1 MYTRYPYPDELYH
14 YGVKGMK
21 WGIISKDPLDIIKSR
36 LKKKKKNKKKQADD
50 ARTIAARNAQQQMIA
65 EKTRQEKDR
74 RAQDMARQSASDKR
88 AADRNDYLT
97 SLRERQGA
105 VESHGSGGSH
115 MSRNKSKGII
125 SSTINV
131 AKVMKDP
138 IKDQVVQSAKN
149 LKAHFTK
156 PSSSRIL
163 DFEDKVLDKV
173 SDAADKYDSAKQTA
187 AMIAGKI
194 KSKNYTKEDLKKAS
208 QYVYTQLKPYV
219 QNNVDTNAV
228 VDQVANKVSDA
239 TGIDEDELRKEILK
253 YIK

>member
-21 WGIISKDPLDIIKSR
+21 WGIINENPFDIIKSR
-36 LKKKKKNKKKQADD
+36 LKKKKSKKQKDD
-50 ARTIAARNAQQQMIA
+50 SRTIAARKVQQQMIA

-115 MSRNKSKGII
+115 VSRNKSKGII
-125 SSTINV
+125 STTINV
-131 AKVMKDP
+131 AKAMKDP
-138 IKDQVVQSAKN
+138 IKDQVMQSVKTFKTN
-149 LKAHFTK
+149 FTK
-156 PSSSRIL
+156 PSRSRIL
-163 DFEDKVLDKV
+163 DLEDKVIDKV
-173 SDAADKYDSAKQTA
+173 SDAADKYESAKKTA
-187 AMIAGKI
+187 SMIAGKV
-194 KSKNYTKEDLKKAS
+194 KSKNYTEEDLKKAS

-228 VDQVANKVSDA
+228 VNQVASKVSDA